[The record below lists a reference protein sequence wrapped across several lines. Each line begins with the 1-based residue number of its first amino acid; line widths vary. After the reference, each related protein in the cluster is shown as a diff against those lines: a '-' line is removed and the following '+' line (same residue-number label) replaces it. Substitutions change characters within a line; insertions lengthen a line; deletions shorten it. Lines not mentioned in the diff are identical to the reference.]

1 MDSRTRAILTGA
13 AATIGLSIL
22 GFIPFVG
29 ACCSCLAIL
38 ASGFAATWDY
48 TRREQVTIPGGDGA
62 KMGALA
68 GAAAF
73 GITTV
78 LMLVV
83 WAALGAPNLADL
95 IIPRIEQQMNAQP
108 GMTPEMLDQ
117 MLGIYEMVLGNP
129 AFLVGF
135 SILGLFIQVIG
146 GVLGGLIGASVFK
159 KGGDLRPEQTY

>member
-13 AATIGLSIL
+13 AATIGLSLL

-38 ASGFAATWDY
+38 AGGFTSVWDF
-48 TRREQVTIPGGDGA
+48 TRREQLTIPGGDGA
-62 KMGALA
+62 KMGALT

-78 LMLVV
+78 LMLIV
-83 WAALGAPNLADL
+83 WAALGTPNLADL
-95 IIPRIEQQMNAQP
+95 IIPRIEQQMSAQGSVSSEQMDQVL
-108 GMTPEMLDQ
+108 GM
-117 MLGIYEMVLGNP
+117 YESVLGNP
-129 AFLVGF
+129 ATLVGF
-135 SILGLFIQVIG
+135 SILGLIIQIIG